1 MTKKKGTSTVDAPR
15 SKKVIKPN
23 VIIIGDSVRVW
34 SEVGVTIAVSDDPPQ
49 FLRYTFGHERIAKNS
64 TQEEIRKTARL
75 VDEFNEAELE
85 RRIDKFARLLRA
97 ESVATDE
104 DEETVRSRV
113 HKRIERRQGGGKK
126 KTKAKK

>member
-1 MTKKKGTSTVDAPR
+1 MKKKSTSAVDAPR

-75 VDEFNEAELE
+75 IDEFNEAELD
-85 RRIDKFARLLRA
+85 RRIGKFSRLLRR
-97 ESVATDE
+97 ESAATDRE
-104 DEETVRSRV
+104 EEETVRDRV
-113 HKRIERRQGGGKK
+113 HKRINK